1 MARVLVTRPEQ
12 DAAATAARLSD
23 LGHTALITPLMEIR
37 FVAGPPLDLEGVQ
50 ALLMTSANGAR
61 ALAARQAGVDIA
73 LPVLAV
79 GDATA
84 RAARD
89 LGFADVASAGGDVD
103 DLARLAAERLRPG
116 DGALLHVAGSK
127 VAGDLAGMLAKAG
140 YIYRR
145 SVLYDARPVT
155 ALPQAAQAA
164 IAGGAAAGVLLYSP
178 RTAALFRDL
187 MRAAGL
193 DGFVGNL
200 TAFCL
205 SANVAARAGAGWR
218 RIAVAVRPTEQAL
231 MDAVAG
237 WAPKQGPE

>member
-12 DAAATAARLSD
+12 DAAATAARLMD
-23 LGHTALITPLMEIR
+23 LGHAAIVTPLMDIR
-37 FVAGPPLDLEGVQ
+37 FVAGPALDLTGIQ
-50 ALLMTSANGAR
+50 ALLVTSANGAR
-61 ALAARQAGVDIA
+61 ALAARQAGSDIA

-89 LGFADVASAGGDVD
+89 LGFADVESAGGDVD
-103 DLARLAAERLRPG
+103 DLARLAAVRLRPG

-140 YIYRR
+140 YTYRR

-155 ALPQAAQAA
+155 ALPQAAQGA
-164 IAGGAAAGVLLYSP
+164 IADGAAAGVLLYSP

-187 MRAAGL
+187 VLAAGL
-193 DGFVGNL
+193 EGFVENL

-218 RIAVAVRPTEQAL
+218 RVVVAVRPTEPSL
-231 MDAVAG
+231 MDAVAD
-237 WAPKQGPE
+237 WAPE

>member
-1 MARVLVTRPEQ
+1 MAGILVTRPEQ
-12 DAAATAARLSD
+12 DAAATAARLMD
-23 LGHTALITPLMEIR
+23 LGHAAIVTPLMDIR
-37 FVAGPPLDLEGVQ
+37 FVAGPALDLTGIQ
-50 ALLMTSANGAR
+50 ALLVTSANGAR
-61 ALAARQAGVDIA
+61 ALAARQAGSDIA

-84 RAARD
+84 RAARN
-89 LGFADVASAGGDVD
+89 LGFTDVESAGGDVD
-103 DLARLAAERLRPG
+103 DLARLAADRLRPG

-140 YIYRR
+140 YTYRR
-145 SVLYDARPVT
+145 SVLYDARPVA

-164 IAGGAAAGVLLYSP
+164 IADGAAAGVLLYSP

-187 MRAAGL
+187 ALAAGL
-193 DGFVGNL
+193 EGFVENL

-218 RIAVAVRPTEQAL
+218 RVVVAVRPTEPSL
-231 MDAVAG
+231 IDAVAD
-237 WAPKQGPE
+237 WAPE

>member
-1 MARVLVTRPEQ
+1 MARILVTRPEQ
-12 DAAATAARLSD
+12 DAAATAARLRD
-23 LGHTALITPLMEIR
+23 LGHDTLIMPLMAVR
-37 FVAGPPLDLEGVQ
+37 FLPGPPLDLAGVQ
-50 ALLMTSANGAR
+50 AFLVTSANGAR
-61 ALAARQAGVDIA
+61 ALAARQAGSNIP

-89 LGFADVASAGGDVD
+89 LGFADVESAGGDVD
-103 DLARLAAERLRPG
+103 DLARLAVERLRPG

-127 VAGDLAGMLAKAG
+127 VAGDLAGMLAQAG
-140 YIYRR
+140 YTYRR
-145 SVLYDARPVT
+145 SVLYDARPVA

-164 IAGGAAAGVLLYSP
+164 IADGAAGVLLYSP

-187 MRAAGL
+187 VLAAGL
-193 DGFVGNL
+193 DGFVENL

-218 RIAVAVRPTEQAL
+218 RVVVAMRPTEPSL
-231 MDAVAG
+231 MDAVAE
-237 WAPKQGPE
+237 WAPE

>member
-1 MARVLVTRPEQ
+1 M
-12 DAAATAARLSD
+12 D
-23 LGHTALITPLMEIR
+23 LGHAAIVTPLMDIR
-37 FVAGPPLDLEGVQ
+37 FVAGPALDLTGIQ
-50 ALLMTSANGAR
+50 ALLVTSANGAR
-61 ALAARQAGVDIA
+61 ALAARQAGSDIA

-84 RAARD
+84 RAARN
-89 LGFADVASAGGDVD
+89 LGFTDVESAGGDVD
-103 DLARLAAERLRPG
+103 DLARLAADRLRPG

-140 YIYRR
+140 YTYRR
-145 SVLYDARPVT
+145 SVLYDARPVA

-164 IAGGAAAGVLLYSP
+164 IADGAAAGVLLYSP

-187 MRAAGL
+187 ALAAGL
-193 DGFVGNL
+193 EGFVENL

-218 RIAVAVRPTEQAL
+218 RVVVAVRPTEPSL
-231 MDAVAG
+231 IDAVAD
-237 WAPKQGPE
+237 WAPE

>member
-23 LGHTALITPLMEIR
+23 LGHVVIITPLMEIR
-37 FVAGPPLDLEGVQ
+37 FMAGPALDLTGIQ
-50 ALLMTSANGAR
+50 ALLVTSANGAR
-61 ALAARQAGVDIA
+61 ALAARQAGSNIP

-89 LGFADVASAGGDVD
+89 LGFADVESAGGDVD
-103 DLARLAAERLRPG
+103 DLARLAVERLRPG

-127 VAGDLAGMLAKAG
+127 VAGDLAGMLAKVG
-140 YIYRR
+140 YTYRR
-145 SVLYDARPVT
+145 SVLYDARPV
-155 ALPQAAQAA
+155 AVLPQAAQTA
-164 IAGGAAAGVLLYSP
+164 IVDGAAAVLLYSP

-187 MRAAGL
+187 LLAAGL
-193 DGFVGNL
+193 DGFVENL

-205 SANVAARAGAGWR
+205 SANVAARAGSGWR
-218 RIAVAVRPTEQAL
+218 RVVVAVRPTEPSL
-231 MDAVAG
+231 MDAVAE
-237 WAPKQGPE
+237 WAPE

>member
-1 MARVLVTRPEQ
+1 M
-12 DAAATAARLSD
+12 D
-23 LGHTALITPLMEIR
+23 LGHAAIVTPLMDIR
-37 FVAGPPLDLEGVQ
+37 FVAGPALDLTGIQ
-50 ALLMTSANGAR
+50 ALLVTSANGVR
-61 ALAARQAGVDIA
+61 ALAARQAGSDIA

-89 LGFADVASAGGDVD
+89 LGFTDVESAGGDVD
-103 DLARLAAERLRPG
+103 DLAHLAADRLRPG

-140 YIYRR
+140 YTYRR
-145 SVLYDARPVT
+145 SVLYDARPVA

-164 IAGGAAAGVLLYSP
+164 IADGAAAGVLLYSP

-187 MRAAGL
+187 VLAAGL
-193 DGFVGNL
+193 EGFVENL

-218 RIAVAVRPTEQAL
+218 RVVVAVRPTEPSL
-231 MDAVAG
+231 IDAVAD
-237 WAPKQGPE
+237 WAPE

>member
-12 DAAATAARLSD
+12 DAAATAARLMD
-23 LGHTALITPLMEIR
+23 LGHAAIITPLMDIR
-37 FVAGPPLDLEGVQ
+37 FVAGPALDLTGIQ
-50 ALLMTSANGAR
+50 ALLVTSANGAR
-61 ALAARQAGVDIA
+61 ALAARQAGSDIA

-89 LGFADVASAGGDVD
+89 LGFADVESAGGDVD
-103 DLARLAAERLRPG
+103 DLARLAAVRLRPG

-140 YIYRR
+140 YTYRR
-145 SVLYDARPVT
+145 SVLYDARPVA
-155 ALPQAAQAA
+155 ALPQAAQRA
-164 IAGGAAAGVLLYSP
+164 IADGAAAGVLLYSP
-178 RTAALFRDL
+178 RTAVLFRDL
-187 MRAAGL
+187 VLAAGL
-193 DGFVGNL
+193 EGFVENL

-218 RIAVAVRPTEQAL
+218 RVVVAVRPTEPSL
-231 MDAVAG
+231 MDAVAD
-237 WAPKQGPE
+237 WAPE